1 VGIGTSSPN
10 TVTNY
15 TGLTLN
21 NATYGG
27 FIDIE
32 NNGTHTFR
40 VLSNTTASY
49 IGTIESD
56 PLVFNTVDTERMR
69 IDSSGN
75 LLVGT
80 TSTSLYNDTSG
91 GGINL
96 FANGGGT
103 FAKQASSASDP
114 VLLLNNTGTDGQIID
129 FRKDGTTVGSIGN
142 KGGSAYYSGS
152 STGVYFGTNDVVPTD
167 GSGSFADNA
176 KDLGTSS
183 YRWKDLYLSGGV
195 YLGGT
200 GAANKLDD
208 YEEGTWTPTLYG
220 TTTAGTATYAQRV
233 GTYTKVGNLVYLQ
246 AYVVF
251 SSFTGTSEM
260 RISGL
265 PFTPESGGYENH
277 MGSIQLH
284 QIALPSGTVQVNPRA
299 VDGQTYL
306 SFRVTK
312 DNADSTYVTCDAAGE
327 LIISITYRTN

>member
-1 VGIGTSSPN
+1 MRFTSSSALFWGDTN
-10 TVTNY
+10 VYEGRTGSDRYWVT
-15 TGLTLN
+15 
-21 NATYGG
+21 GG
-27 FIDIE
+27 
-32 NNGTHTFR
+32 
-40 VLSNTTASY
+40 S
-49 IGTIESD
+49 
-56 PLVFNTVDTERMR
+56 ERMR

-80 TSTSLYNDTSG
+80 TDSNVYNDASG
-91 GGINL
+91 TGTVVQSNGIMQL
-96 FANGGGT
+96 AANNGT
-103 FAKQASSASDP
+103 PLYANRQ
-114 VLLLNNTGTDGQIID
+114 GTDGDIID
-129 FRKDGTTVGSIGN
+129 FRKSGTAVGSIG
-142 KGGSAYYSGS
+142 SFASGN
-152 STGVYFGTNDVVPTD
+152 YLYI
-167 GSGSFADNA
+167 GSGDTGLVFAPNIDAIIPYSTTASNYNGNV
-176 KDLGTSS
+176 DLGYGGGT
-183 YRWKDLYLSGGV
+183 RFKDLYLSGGV